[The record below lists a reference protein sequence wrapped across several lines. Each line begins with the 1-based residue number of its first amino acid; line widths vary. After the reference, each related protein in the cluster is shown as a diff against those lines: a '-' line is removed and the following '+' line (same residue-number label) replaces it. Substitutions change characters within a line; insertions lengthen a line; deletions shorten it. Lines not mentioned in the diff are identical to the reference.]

1 MDGGHASKLTIAS
14 TCAASARATGSAAER
29 PPAVA
34 DGCVRDPWLYTG
46 GKTLPDIGYHLANIG
61 TEISREPPRRT
72 FGPACAPRANR
83 GAKDVPIVY
92 CGGLS
97 GFPEAIEA
105 TLLDVGASPAEVITK
120 HVEHWQRNYF
130 RECHCKY
137 S

>member
-29 PPAVA
+29 PSAVS
-34 DGCVRDPWLYTG
+34 DGLCKG
-46 GKTLPDIGYHLANIG
+46 SLAVHRRKDVARHR
-61 TEISREPPRRT
+61 ISPSQDRHRNQPRT
-72 FGPACAPRANR
+72 AEAYIWAGVCAELANR

-105 TLLDVGASPAEVITK
+105 TLLDEGASPAEVITK
-120 HVEHWQRNYF
+120 HVEHWQRN
-130 RECHCKY
+130 
-137 S
+137 

>member
-34 DGCVRDPWLYTG
+34 DGLCKGSLAVYRRTR
-46 GKTLPDIGYHLANIG
+46 LPDIGCHLAKVG

-105 TLLDVGASPAEVITK
+105 TFLDEGASPAEVITT
-120 HVEHWQRNYF
+120 HVEHWQ
-130 RECHCKY
+130 C